1 MSVLE
6 DGTVELD
13 VFCSGG
19 GKLRENKIYI
29 KDGIGAVLQ

>member
-19 GKLRENKIYI
+19 GKFRKNKIYI
-29 KDGIGAVLQ
+29 KDGVVTELQ